1 MVSPTA
7 AGPSDGVDEEST
19 NHLDGERETAA
30 GLELEEVLTVALG
43 ADPGVAD
50 APVNEVAFP
59 GRQRNGAIDVSV
71 TDEAGLPAVPQPV
84 EPGPAVGEAATS
96 SAADTS
102 TTSECPDHVRALLD
116 TAPLVISCEDESLWS
131 IGGRLA
137 LPRQSAFIELL
148 VYLGAARLQAPEP
161 LDPWPGV
168 AVDTLLDEVWTP
180 RARDPQNKESG
191 QTWLRKS
198 LKRLQE
204 ELATAAGGLS
214 GEIVVGGQ
222 LLRLNTTTI
231 ASDVEVFLTALARAK
246 AARGAERIAAAEE
259 ALAKRVCGLLLNVPR
274 ERVLVGRTIE
284 IYRWLD
290 LPHWERAAGRL
301 EALGREAAV
310 QLGRAYR
317 DGGRYDA
324 AMVLYGQLLGEVP
337 HDRRVQE
344 GLLLAARGTGD
355 CTQLSQVWQQVRAYL
370 DGETDI
376 ELHSMYER
384 LMSETRAVGAAVGG
398 R

>member
-1 MVSPTA
+1 MLSPTG

-30 GLELEEVLTVALG
+30 VLEPAEVLAVA
-43 ADPGVAD
+43 PGVD
-50 APVNEVAFP
+50 TGVQEAPANEDAFP
-59 GRQRNGAIDVSV
+59 GTRRSEAIDVSR
-71 TDEAGLPAVPQPV
+71 TDEAGLPAVPQLV
-84 EPGPAVGEAATS
+84 EPGPAVGERATS
-96 SAADTS
+96 SAA

-131 IGGRLA
+131 IRGRLA

-180 RARDPQNKESG
+180 RARDPQNRESG

-204 ELATAAGGLS
+204 ELATAAGGLP
-214 GEIVVGGQ
+214 GEIVNGGGQ
-222 LLRLNTTTI
+222 LLRLNPTTI

-246 AARGAERIAAAEE
+246 AARGAYRIAAAEE

-370 DGETDI
+370 DGDTDI

-384 LMSETRAVGAAVGG
+384 LMSETRAAGAAVGS

>member
-1 MVSPTA
+1 M
-7 AGPSDGVDEEST
+7 
-19 NHLDGERETAA
+19 R
-30 GLELEEVLTVALG
+30 
-43 ADPGVAD
+43 
-50 APVNEVAFP
+50 
-59 GRQRNGAIDVSV
+59 
-71 TDEAGLPAVPQPV
+71 
-84 EPGPAVGEAATS
+84 
-96 SAADTS
+96 
-102 TTSECPDHVRALLD
+102 
-116 TAPLVISCEDESLWS
+116 SLH
-131 IGGRLA
+131 
-137 LPRQSAFIELL
+137 
-148 VYLGAARLQAPEP
+148 
-161 LDPWPGV
+161 
-168 AVDTLLDEVWTP
+168 
-180 RARDPQNKESG
+180 
-191 QTWLRKS
+191 
-198 LKRLQE
+198 E

-222 LLRLNTTTI
+222 LLRLNPTTI

-246 AARGAERIAAAEE
+246 AARGADRIAAAEE

-355 CTQLSQVWQQVRAYL
+355 SAQLSQVWQQVRAYL

-384 LMSETRAVGAAVGG
+384 LMSETRTAGAVSA